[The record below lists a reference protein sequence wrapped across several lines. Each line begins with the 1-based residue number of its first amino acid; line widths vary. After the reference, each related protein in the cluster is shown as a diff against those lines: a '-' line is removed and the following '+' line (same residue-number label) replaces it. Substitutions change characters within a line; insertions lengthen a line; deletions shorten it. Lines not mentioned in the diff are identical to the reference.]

1 MVRVPEYR
9 VRRGEQC
16 SSQQAVPA
24 ARKKILDKA
33 KKICMIHDRKT
44 ERCLRSDGMD
54 QYGGTQMLEKLIKYL
69 STELDIP
76 AEELNRDTTFESLHL
91 DSLDTVEMLMDL
103 ESELGVDLELEEKV
117 ATLGELADF
126 IESKLD

>member
-1 MVRVPEYR
+1 
-9 VRRGEQC
+9 
-16 SSQQAVPA
+16 
-24 ARKKILDKA
+24 
-33 KKICMIHDRKT
+33 
-44 ERCLRSDGMD
+44 
-54 QYGGTQMLEKLIKYL
+54 MLEKLIKYL

-103 ESELGVDLELEEKV
+103 ETELGVDLELEEKV
-117 ATLGELADF
+117 ATIGELADF

>member
-1 MVRVPEYR
+1 
-9 VRRGEQC
+9 
-16 SSQQAVPA
+16 
-24 ARKKILDKA
+24 
-33 KKICMIHDRKT
+33 
-44 ERCLRSDGMD
+44 
-54 QYGGTQMLEKLIKYL
+54 MLEKLISYL
-69 STELDIP
+69 SKELDVP
-76 AEELNRDTTFESLHL
+76 AEELGRDTTFESLHL